1 MSETPTQTPTE
12 PTISVNDKQYKVSD
26 LSKTALANLQH
37 LRFAETE
44 IKRTQMQLAI
54 MQTSVVAYKQAL
66 IQNLPDGAGAK
77 NESGDGAV
85 DTGEGFKTE
94 TIA

>member
-44 IKRTQMQLAI
+44 VKRIQMQLALV
-54 MQTSVVAYKQAL
+54 QTSVVAYKQAL
-66 IQNLPDGAGAK
+66 IQNLPVSKNAADG
-77 NESGDGAV
+77 SAV
-85 DTGEGFKTE
+85 ADKAPASE

>member
-1 MSETPTQTPTE
+1 MSETPNE

-26 LSKTALANLQH
+26 LNKTAMANLQH

-44 IKRTQMQLAI
+44 VKRIQMQLALV
-54 MQTSVVAYKQAL
+54 QTSVVAYKQAL
-66 IQNLPDGAGAK
+66 VQNLPDSKSAA
-77 NESGDGAV
+77 DGSAV
-85 DTGEGFKTE
+85 SDAAPASE